1 MPRPRCRRTVG
12 YLPSVTYFKPAGV
25 RISDLDE
32 VLIGHDE
39 LEAIR
44 LKDLMGLPQEDA
56 AREMNVSQPT
66 FHRLILTAHKKL
78 ADAVVSGKA
87 LKIEGGNINIGE
99 DVLPPCGHWR
109 ERCGR
114 NVKNRKPDSIPI
126 YTQKID
132 GGDMKIAIS
141 SIDGTL
147 EGPVDERFGRC
158 KKFVLYNKD
167 TKQVEVIDN
176 GQNMNSPQGAGI
188 QSSQNVVN
196 AGAKAVISGHLGPN
210 AFRVLQEAGVDG
222 YTTKGMTVAEAIKA
236 FEGATLSK
244 LTSPDVQG
252 HW

>member
-44 LKDLMGLPQEDA
+44 LKDLVGLPQEDA
-56 AREMNVSQPT
+56 AKEMNVSQPT
-66 FHRLILTAHKKL
+66 FHRLILSAHKKL

-109 ERCGR
+109 LRCG
-114 NVKNRKPDSIPI
+114 KNTRDHKRDNIPTAI
-126 YTQKID
+126 KNTD

-141 SIDGTL
+141 SFDGTL

-158 KKFVLYNKD
+158 KKFVLYDKN
-167 TKQVEVIDN
+167 TKQIEVIDN
-176 GQNMNSPQGAGI
+176 AQNINSPQGAGI
-188 QSSQNVVN
+188 QSSQNIVN

-210 AFRVLQEAGVDG
+210 AFRVLQEAGVDV
-222 YTTKGMTVAEAIKA
+222 YTAKGMTVADAIKA
-236 FEGATLSK
+236 FESATLSR
-244 LTSPDVQG
+244 LTSANVQG